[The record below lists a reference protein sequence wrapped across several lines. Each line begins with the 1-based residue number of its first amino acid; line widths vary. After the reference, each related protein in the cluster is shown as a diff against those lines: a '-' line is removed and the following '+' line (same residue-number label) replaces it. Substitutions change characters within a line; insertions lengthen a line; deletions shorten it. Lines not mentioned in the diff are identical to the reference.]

1 MHDNENALPPDDNE
15 NDPSDPEKRCEETVR
30 RPTEGAKLYEAT
42 DHRWQLGTHRPGL
55 PCPEIEAWQIEDALR
70 GTGGHIKASAHALGI
85 SRWSLWRRMKAEPHL
100 RDILTE
106 VLEETK
112 DDVEAKLIERAKAGE
127 PWAVR
132 FFLSRQARDRGYGNV

>member
-1 MHDNENALPPDDNE
+1 MRGLQA
-15 NDPSDPEKRCEETVR
+15 
-30 RPTEGAKLYEAT
+30 AT
-42 DHRWQLGTHRPGL
+42 GMSTWTG
-55 PCPEIEAWQIEDALR
+55 AWQIEDALR

-132 FFLSRQARDRGYGNV
+132 FFLSRQARDRGYGNVFAVEEPH